1 MLLTKTNQLNNN
13 ESRKTNSKKTVSCR
27 LTKIETMKITT
38 PTVDW
43 ISDLN
48 ITINSWEL
56 LLFLS
61 FLFLLNYS
69 SFTKLSDT
77 TTQSRFKCSSPLNVL
92 IWDEKHRFVFYIFN
106 ITKWTYPTY
115 KPNSVT
121 HWKKLFFVWLI
132 HKDSADD
139 SDDISEENLSSK
151 LKVGWV

>member
-1 MLLTKTNQLNNN
+1 ML
-13 ESRKTNSKKTVSCR
+13 VVAC
-27 LTKIETMKITT
+27 LTKIETIKITT
-38 PTVDW
+38 TTVDW

-48 ITINSWEL
+48 ITINFWEL

-77 TTQSRFKCSSPLNVL
+77 TTQSRFKCNSLLSVL
-92 IWDEKHRFVFYIFN
+92 IWDEKYRFVFYIFN

-115 KPNSVT
+115 KSNSVT

-139 SDDISEENLSSK
+139 SDDISEKNLSSK

>member
-1 MLLTKTNQLNNN
+1 ML
-13 ESRKTNSKKTVSCR
+13 VVAC
-27 LTKIETMKITT
+27 LTKIETIKITT

-48 ITINSWEL
+48 ITINFWEL

-77 TTQSRFKCSSPLNVL
+77 TTQSRFKCNSLLSVL
-92 IWDEKHRFVFYIFN
+92 IWDEKYRFVFYIFN

-115 KPNSVT
+115 KSNSVT

-139 SDDISEENLSSK
+139 SDDISEKNLSSK